1 MNVTIGQ
8 PALEM
13 KKRQAALV
21 VTLLLLR
28 CLELEERLLQNCDV
42 SSKVRHAFR
51 VRSNDEKPDE
61 RGLKN
66 AGRC

>member
-28 CLELEERLLQNCDV
+28 CLERYFKIVTLRPRWTCIPG
-42 SSKVRHAFR
+42 SIKR
-51 VRSNDEKPDE
+51 
-61 RGLKN
+61 
-66 AGRC
+66 